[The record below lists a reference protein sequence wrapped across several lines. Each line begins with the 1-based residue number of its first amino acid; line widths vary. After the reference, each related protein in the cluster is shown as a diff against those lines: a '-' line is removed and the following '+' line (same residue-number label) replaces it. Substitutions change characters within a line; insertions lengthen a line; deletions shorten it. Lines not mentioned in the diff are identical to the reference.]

1 MLKQARRVI
10 DAAQLAN
17 VELLEADATDLR
29 DLRASTFSATL

>member
-10 DAAQLAN
+10 DATQLAN

-29 DLRASTFSATL
+29 ASTFSATL